1 VSMYTNSFDSDYGDG
16 PGAAV
21 WIDTL
26 GDLIFLFY
34 ILYFIFFYCHFLV
47 ALYLLLSCILITEVF
62 ARRF

>member
-26 GDLIFLFY
+26 GDLIFLF
-34 ILYFIFFYCHFLV
+34 LYFTFFYCDFLV

-62 ARRF
+62 ARSF